1 MECET
6 YVNIIRLS
14 KSHGKMS
21 SCKQEFRTDVMDP
34 QLDRSGE
41 FRVFTCP
48 ECDTVLGIVKW

>member
-1 MECET
+1 MAKCP
-6 YVNIIRLS
+6 Y
-14 KSHGKMS
+14 
-21 SCKQEFRTDVMDP
+21 CKQGFRTDFMQP